1 MLQNTVLKHHNV
13 SLLQFRQPAG
23 QLFHFQLMLLFFFS
37 PCPASFNR
45 VAFFPFQWLG
55 CFLEQNSMHCNV
67 YLPVDSKNLIYWEH
81 TELLLL
87 QFWMLSLLKFVSNLK
102 SGFVSRWRMRGGNL
116 WKWERYFE
124 SKSFQNTVGLNST
137 LSIRWGN
144 QLNHKQIIGG
154 LPYERALQ
162 CRLGE
167 GGPRSEPGGGL

>member
-1 MLQNTVLKHHNV
+1 MFLYYSLDDQLASYSVSSSCYCSSSVLALPLSTEWHF
-13 SLLQFRQPAG
+13 FRFTG
-23 QLFHFQLMLLFFFS
+23 
-37 PCPASFNR
+37 
-45 VAFFPFQWLG
+45 VG

-67 YLPVDSKNLIYWEH
+67 YLHVDSKNLIYWEH